1 MMRCKIL
8 PYLQSRASS
17 CYYKIYQPSKLS
29 IFRTS
34 EHPQNLPDLSHLSTE
49 PKPPFRHFCPSRVN
63 NLLRTY
69 FSFTAYSSISPPP
82 IQISANGGLLPSS
95 ISSRSFRSFHSYG
108 FRPPSLPL
116 SPPPAGGSRR
126 VFFWRIFNI
135 HRPCLIFFYQSGP
148 THGSHATPP
157 PFPKGTSGGSGA

>member
-108 FRPPSLPL
+108 FRPPPCLSRLPR
-116 SPPPAGGSRR
+116 PAAR
-126 VFFWRIFNI
+126 VGVLAKIYI
-135 HRPCLIFFYQSGP
+135 HRPCLMFLLVRPDSR
-148 THGSHATPP
+148 
-157 PFPKGTSGGSGA
+157 